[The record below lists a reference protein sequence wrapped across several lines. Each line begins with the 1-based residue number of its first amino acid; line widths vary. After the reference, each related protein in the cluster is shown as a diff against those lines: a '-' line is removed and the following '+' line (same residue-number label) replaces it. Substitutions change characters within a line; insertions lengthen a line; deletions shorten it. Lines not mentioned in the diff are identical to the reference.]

1 MGIGKIVYTKIK
13 EWGIKAQ
20 VYDENGIYVGDDKI
34 ILSPLQRS
42 ADENISSAGRRA
54 YLHNRTIIKPGYMI
68 HNSVDDEDYFME
80 AFRSVGVKK
89 ENVTWSLFLVRI
101 NARMTVFRR
110 SMSSFDE
117 ETGDAKYI
125 WSQIMEDVPV
135 YTFKKD
141 WTMEEMT
148 RYGKNQKGYETV
160 ICQIRDIRKDD
171 RVVIVD
177 KTYLVQDINKNIH
190 DNMLR
195 IQIGLDIK

>member
-13 EWGIKAQ
+13 EWGIKAN
-20 VYDENGIYVGDDKI
+20 VYDENGIYIGDDKV

-54 YLHNRTIIKPGYMI
+54 YLHNRTIIKPGFMI
-68 HNSVDDEDYFME
+68 HNTVDNEDYFME
-80 AFRSVGVKK
+80 AYRSVGVKK
-89 ENVTWSLFLVRI
+89 ENVTWSLFLVRV
-101 NARMTVFRR
+101 NARMTVFRK

-117 ETGDAKYI
+117 DTGDATFI
-125 WSQIMEDVPV
+125 WEQIMNNIPI

-160 ICQIRDIRKDD
+160 ICQVRDIRKED